1 MVKDKF
7 LQGNELYPSVFETW
21 RQVLASSIPV
31 VEYDDIVDDSDFR
44 PTAEQIRDNAFRS
57 NGSVIDP
64 DSLQYDYD
72 AGKVIKE
79 KVSDVVLA
87 LRNGKLDKA
96 DVQVLN
102 EALTNKLEKSVQDK
116 KDSDV
121 LASEKRAARNRTAA
135 LDKALGID
143 QDSDK

>member
-1 MVKDKF
+1 MSKDKS
-7 LQGNELYPSVFETW
+7 LQGKELYSSVFDNW
-21 RQVLASSIPV
+21 RSCTCKPIPE

-44 PTAEQIRDNAFRS
+44 PTAEKIRDNEFRS
-57 NGSVIDP
+57 NGSAVDP
-64 DSLQYDYD
+64 DSLQYDYA

-79 KVSDVVLA
+79 KVSDVVLY

-102 EALTNKLEKSVQDK
+102 EALTNKLEKSAQDK
-116 KDSDV
+116 KDSDF
-121 LASEKRAARNRTAA
+121 LASEERAAKNRTAA